1 MAPMT
6 THTDLP
12 CLLLAAA
19 VALAGCGQK
28 TAGLSSGVV
37 WQSVQDGDVQRLA
50 KRLAEVPGLANAVDE
65 AGNSLLYESVGT
77 PDIRVLKHLLAN
89 GAEVNHRNQFGRTP
103 LHRAADE
110 DRLEVVRL
118 LLDHGAEVNARDC
131 RGSTPLIASAEFAS
145 LPVLKVLVEAGA
157 DVPTGNHYGRSALH
171 NAAKREESDVA
182 EFLIEHGARLNQV
195 CEYGTPLDLTANC
208 EIAEVLQ
215 AAGGAAS
222 TDTSI
227 ASRTH
232 DQYLTRLPSER

>member
-1 MAPMT
+1 MT
-6 THTDLP
+6 THVYFP
-12 CLLLAAA
+12 VLLVAVV
-19 VALAGCGQK
+19 VALAGCDQK
-28 TAGLSSGVV
+28 TASPSSGVV
-37 WQSVQDGDVQRLA
+37 WQSVRDGDVQRLA
-50 KRLAEVPGLANAVDE
+50 KCLAEVPGLANAMDE
-65 AGNSLLYESVGT
+65 AGNSLLYESVVA
-77 PDIRVLKHLLAN
+77 PDVRVLEHLLAN
-89 GAEVNHRNQFGRTP
+89 GAEVNHRNQFGRMP

-118 LLDHGAEVNARDC
+118 LLDNGAEVNARDC

-145 LPVLKVLVEAGA
+145 LPVLKLLVEAGA

-171 NAAKREESDVA
+171 NAAKREETDVV

-208 EIAEVLQ
+208 EVAEVLQ
-215 AAGGAAS
+215 AAGGAVS
-222 TDTSI
+222 TDRSI